1 MFNLRSITRYHAL
14 GKTPIKFT
22 NEEPREVRLE
32 VLAEEEERLDVI
44 YRGKS
49 YFIGHFRGY
58 DVVVFNVDGAFELK
72 ASGPVRVWTP
82 ELDTLSVVIPEAVS
96 FTRMM
101 QRRQRNPELELMMNK
116 VQATMERR
124 LAQVE
129 RDVTLRVSTEQRIAL
144 REQFERE
151 AAERAATA
159 KAELDEARA
168 NAAAAEPAA
177 AAAS

>member
-1 MFNLRSITRYHAL
+1 MVT
-14 GKTPIKFT
+14 G
-22 NEEPREVRLE
+22 
-32 VLAEEEERLDVI
+32 
-44 YRGKS
+44 GKS

-58 DVVVFNVDGAFELK
+58 DVVVFNVPGPFELK
-72 ASGPVRVWTP
+72 ASGACRIWTP
-82 ELDTLSVVIPEAVS
+82 EMDTLAVEIPDAVS

-151 AAERAATA
+151 TARRAAEA
-159 KAELDEARA
+159 KAELDEARG
-168 NAAAAEPAA
+168 NAAAAESAA
-177 AAAS
+177 AATD